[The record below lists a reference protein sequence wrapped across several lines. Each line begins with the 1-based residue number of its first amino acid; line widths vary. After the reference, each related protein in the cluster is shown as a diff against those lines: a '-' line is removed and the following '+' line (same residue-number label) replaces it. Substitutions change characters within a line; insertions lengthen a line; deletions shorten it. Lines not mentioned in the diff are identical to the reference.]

1 MSNDLTKT
9 KQVQNSELGSR
20 SKGKRK
26 RFLFGSLAILASGKV
41 TQEEIDLQSKAI
53 WQKARGCYI
62 LVATHRGNSKPR

>member
-9 KQVQNSELGSR
+9 KQVQNEV
-20 SKGKRK
+20 KGKEK
-26 RFLFGSLAILASGKV
+26 VSFWVISYILASGKV

>member
-1 MSNDLTKT
+1 M
-9 KQVQNSELGSR
+9 VGFAFAV
-20 SKGKRK
+20 G
-26 RFLFGSLAILASGKV
+26 FLFGSLAILASGKV